1 MNRTIAA
8 TILAGT
14 LIATGACGNN
24 DGDEETNNGIATSIQ
39 NMTPPTGR
47 ATNEETS
54 TSGSADLGT
63 LDQAKLASF
72 VVAFRSGY
80 SELAEDR
87 DDESIEAIVLQS
99 CDAIGAG
106 TDEQQITEEIRTLAA
121 HNGNEPTQDQA
132 EQIYDLITP
141 ACPS

>member
-1 MNRTIAA
+1 MKRIIAA
-8 TILAGT
+8 AVLAGAV
-14 LIATGACGNN
+14 LATGACGNN
-24 DGDEETNNGIATSIQ
+24 DGDEEADNGVATSIQ

-54 TSGSADLGT
+54 TSGTADLGT

-72 VVAFRSGY
+72 VVAFRTGY

-99 CDAIGAG
+99 CDALGTG
-106 TDEQQITEEIRTLAA
+106 TDEQQVTEQIRTLAA

-132 EQIYDLITP
+132 EQIYNLVTP